1 MKDIFLVTC
10 LFLVTACMQAQQL
23 AFPSAEGYGKYTV
36 GGRGG
41 RVLTVTNLNDSGEG
55 SFRAAV
61 EQEGPRIV
69 VFAVDGTI
77 ELKSPLRI
85 NNDSITI
92 AGQSA
97 PGDGICLK
105 DYPLIV
111 NASDVIIRYI
121 RVRVGDRHH
130 LDSDGLGGGR
140 YGQKNVIL
148 DHLSVSWSI
157 DECLSIYKTENLT
170 VQWCLITHSLNTS
183 VHTKGSHGFGG
194 IWGGYKATF
203 HHNLLANHASR
214 NPRFASVDGTKW
226 VDYRNNV
233 VYNWGFKTAYGGGH
247 HAEINMVNNY
257 YKPGPAS
264 QHHRLLDVAEDGT
277 GRYYVAGN
285 VMEGDD
291 AVTFD
296 NRSAITDCA
305 GKCYVPGRK
314 SAEISSGISPEAIPT
329 HGEEC
334 NSCLVDVPFPY
345 EPIGEE
351 TASVA
356 YQRVLES
363 VGCCFSQDAYD
374 CEVLRQVKE
383 GIATFGT
390 NGIINSQNDVGGWPT
405 LKSGQPLEDSDGDG
419 MPDEWER
426 RHGLNPLDASDA
438 STYTLDGGY
447 TNIEVYLNECL
458 TLHLHSPLSFFTPD
472 GWNSTCTGFSV
483 TWIS

>member
-1 MKDIFLVTC
+1 MKNYIIAAC
-10 LFLVTACMQAQQL
+10 LLLAATCMQAQQI
-23 AFPSAEGYGKYTV
+23 AFPGAEGYGKYTT

-41 RVLTVTNLNDSGEG
+41 RVLTVTNLDDSGSG
-55 SFRAAV
+55 SFRDAV
-61 EQEGPRIV
+61 EQTGPRIV

-77 ELKSPLRI
+77 ELKSPLRV

-105 DYPLIV
+105 DYPLVV
-111 NASDVIIRYI
+111 NASNVIIRYL
-121 RVRVGDRHH
+121 RVRVGDRHQ

-170 VQWCLITHSLNTS
+170 VQWCLVTHSLNTS

-291 AVTFD
+291 AVTQD
-296 NRSAITDCA
+296 NRSAVRDCA
-305 GKCYVPGRK
+305 GKCYIRGRK
-314 SAEISSGISPEAIPT
+314 SAGPDSGISPDAIPEP
-329 HGEEC
+329 GEEC
-334 NSCLVDVPFPY
+334 ASCLVDAPFPY
-345 EPIGEE
+345 EPIEE
-351 TASVA
+351 DTPAVA
-356 YQRVLES
+356 YQRVLKS
-363 VGCCFSQDAYD
+363 VGCSFSRDAYD
-374 CEVLRQVKE
+374 REVLRQVKK
-383 GIATFGT
+383 GIATFGV
-390 NGIINSQNDVGGWPT
+390 NGIINSQEDVGGWPK
-405 LKSGQPLEDSDGDG
+405 LKTKKAPKDSDGDG
-419 MPDEWER
+419 MPDAWER
-426 RHGLNPLDASDA
+426 RHGLNPHDASDA
-438 STYTLDGGY
+438 SAYTLDEGY
-447 TNIEVYLNECL
+447 TNIEVFLN
-458 TLHLHSPLSFFTPD
+458 PR
-472 GWNSTCTGFSV
+472 
-483 TWIS
+483 

>member
-1 MKDIFLVTC
+1 MKNTFLITC
-10 LFLVTACMQAQQL
+10 LLFAVTCMQAQQI
-23 AFPSAEGYGKYTV
+23 AFPGAEGYGKWTV

-55 SFRAAV
+55 SFRDAV
-61 EQEGPRIV
+61 EQTGARIV

-105 DYPLIV
+105 DYPLVV
-111 NASDVIIRYI
+111 NASNVIIRYI
-121 RVRVGDRHH
+121 RVRVGDRYR
-130 LDSDGLGGGR
+130 LDSDGVGGGR

-170 VQWCLITHSLNTS
+170 VQWCLVAHSLNTS

-214 NPRFASVDGTKW
+214 NPRFSSVDGTKW

-247 HAEINMVNNY
+247 HAEINIVNNY

-285 VMEGDD
+285 VMAGDD
-291 AVTFD
+291 AVTRD
-296 NRSAITDCA
+296 NHSAITDCA
-305 GKCYVPGRK
+305 GKCYIPGRK
-314 SAEISSGISPEAIPT
+314 SAGPDSGISPEAIPT
-329 HGEEC
+329 SGEEC
-334 NSCLVDVPFPY
+334 ASCLVGSPFPS
-345 EPIGEE
+345 EPIHED
-351 TASVA
+351 APVVA
-356 YQRVLES
+356 YQRILES
-363 VGCCFSQDAYD
+363 VGCSFSQDSYD
-374 CEVLRQVKE
+374 REVLRQVRE
-383 GIATFGT
+383 GIGTFGT
-390 NGIINSQNDVGGWPT
+390 NGIINSQEDVGGWPV
-405 LKSGQPLEDSDGDG
+405 LKAGKALKDTDGDG
-419 MPDEWER
+419 MPDDWESE
-426 RHGLNPLDASDA
+426 HGLNPKSTSDA
-438 STYTLDGGY
+438 SAYTLNEDY
-447 TNIEVYLNECL
+447 TNIEVYLNSLCR
-458 TLHLHSPLSFFTPD
+458 
-472 GWNSTCTGFSV
+472 
-483 TWIS
+483 

>member
-1 MKDIFLVTC
+1 MKNTFLITC
-10 LFLVTACMQAQQL
+10 LLFAVTCMQAQQI
-23 AFPSAEGYGKYTV
+23 AFPGAEGYGKWTV

-55 SFRAAV
+55 SFRDAV
-61 EQEGPRIV
+61 EQTGARIV

-105 DYPLIV
+105 DYPLVV
-111 NASDVIIRYI
+111 NASNVIIRYI
-121 RVRVGDRHH
+121 RVRVGDRYR
-130 LDSDGLGGGR
+130 LDSDGMGGGR

-170 VQWCLITHSLNTS
+170 VQWCLVAHSLNTS

-214 NPRFASVDGTKW
+214 NPRFSSVDGTKW

-291 AVTFD
+291 TVTHD
-296 NRSAITDCA
+296 NHSAITDCA
-305 GKCYVPGRK
+305 GKCYIPGRK
-314 SAEISSGISPEAIPT
+314 SAGPDSGISLEAIPT
-329 HGEEC
+329 SGEEC
-334 NSCLVDVPFPY
+334 ASCLVGSPFPN
-345 EPIGEE
+345 EPIHED
-351 TASVA
+351 TPVVA
-356 YQRVLES
+356 YQRILES
-363 VGCCFSQDAYD
+363 VGCSFSQDSYD
-374 CEVLRQVKE
+374 REVLRQVRE
-383 GIATFGT
+383 GIGTFGT
-390 NGIINSQNDVGGWPT
+390 DGIINSQEDVGGWPV
-405 LKSGQPLEDSDGDG
+405 LKSGKALKDSDGDG
-419 MPDEWER
+419 MPDAWESK
-426 RHGLNPLDASDA
+426 HGLNPESASDA
-438 STYTLDGGY
+438 SAYTLNESY
-447 TNIEVYLNECL
+447 TNIEVYLNSLCR
-458 TLHLHSPLSFFTPD
+458 
-472 GWNSTCTGFSV
+472 
-483 TWIS
+483 

>member
-1 MKDIFLVTC
+1 MKNTFLITYLLFAVT
-10 LFLVTACMQAQQL
+10 CMQAQQI
-23 AFPSAEGYGKYTV
+23 AFPGAEGYGKWTV

-55 SFRAAV
+55 SFRDAV
-61 EQEGPRIV
+61 EQTGARIV

-105 DYPLIV
+105 DYPLVV
-111 NASDVIIRYI
+111 NASNVIIRYI
-121 RVRVGDRHH
+121 RVRVGDQYR
-130 LDSDGLGGGR
+130 LDSDGVGGGR

-170 VQWCLITHSLNTS
+170 VQWCLVAHSLNTS

-214 NPRFASVDGTKW
+214 NPRFSSVDGTKW

-285 VMEGDD
+285 VMAGDD
-291 AVTFD
+291 AVTRD
-296 NRSAITDCA
+296 NHSAITDCA
-305 GKCYVPGRK
+305 GKCYIPGRK
-314 SAEISSGISPEAIPT
+314 SAGPDSGISPEAIPT
-329 HGEEC
+329 SGEEC
-334 NSCLVDVPFPY
+334 ASCLVSSPFPS
-345 EPIGEE
+345 EPIHED
-351 TASVA
+351 TPVVA
-356 YQRVLES
+356 YQRILES
-363 VGCCFSQDAYD
+363 VGCSFSQDSYD
-374 CEVLRQVKE
+374 REVLRQVRE
-383 GIATFGT
+383 GIGTFGT
-390 NGIINSQNDVGGWPT
+390 NGIINSQEDVGGWPV
-405 LKSGQPLEDSDGDG
+405 LKAGKALKDTDGDG
-419 MPDEWER
+419 MPDDWESK
-426 RHGLNPLDASDA
+426 HGLNPKSASDA
-438 STYTLDGGY
+438 SAYTLNGNY
-447 TNIEVYLNECL
+447 TNIEVYLNSLCR
-458 TLHLHSPLSFFTPD
+458 
-472 GWNSTCTGFSV
+472 
-483 TWIS
+483 

>member
-1 MKDIFLVTC
+1 MKNFFFIAC
-10 LFLVTACMQAQQL
+10 LLWITVCVQAQQL
-23 AFPSAEGYGKYTV
+23 AFPGAEGYGKYTS

-41 RVLTVTNLNDSGEG
+41 RVLTVTNLNDNGEG

-61 EQEGPRIV
+61 EQCGSRII
-69 VFAVDGTI
+69 VFAIDGTI

-85 NNDSITI
+85 DNDSVTI

-105 DYPLIV
+105 DYPLVV
-111 NASDVIIRYI
+111 NASNVIVRYI

-148 DHLSVSWSI
+148 DHISVSWSI

-170 VQWCLITHSLNTS
+170 VQWCLVAHSLNTS

-226 VDYRNNV
+226 VDFRNNV

-264 QHHRLLDVAEDGT
+264 QHQRLLDVAEDGT
-277 GRYYVAGN
+277 GRYYVVGN
-285 VMEGDD
+285 VMVGNK
-291 AVTFD
+291 AVTND
-296 NRSAITDCA
+296 NHSGVTDCA
-305 GKCYVPGRK
+305 GKCYIRDSK
-314 SAEISSGISPEAIPT
+314 SAEKDSGISPEAIPT
-329 HGEEC
+329 EGLETA
-334 NSCLVDVPFPY
+334 SCLVETPFPY
-345 EPIGEE
+345 ELIKEDTPRG
-351 TASVA
+351 A
-356 YQRVLES
+356 YRRVLKS
-363 VGCCFSQDAYD
+363 VGCSFARDAYD
-374 CEVLRQVKE
+374 SELLHQMKK
-383 GIATFGT
+383 GIATFGV
-390 NGIINSQNDVGGWPT
+390 NGIINSPEDVGGWPT
-405 LKSGQPLEDSDGDG
+405 LRTGEVPMDRDGDG
-419 MPDEWER
+419 MPDVWEHK
-426 RHGLNPLDASDA
+426 HGLDPENAADAA
-438 STYTLDGGY
+438 AYTLQGDY
-447 TNIEVYLNECL
+447 TNIEVYLNSL
-458 TLHLHSPLSFFTPD
+458 
-472 GWNSTCTGFSV
+472 
-483 TWIS
+483 IR

>member
-1 MKDIFLVTC
+1 MKN
-10 LFLVTACMQAQQL
+10 LFFAICTLLMANCMQAQQI
-23 AFPSAEGYGKYTV
+23 AFPGAEGYGKYTT

-41 RVLTVTNLNDSGEG
+41 RVLTVTNLNDSGAG
-55 SFRAAV
+55 SFREAV
-61 EQEGPRIV
+61 EQQGARIV

-77 ELKSPLRI
+77 ELKSPLRV

-105 DYPLIV
+105 DYPLVV
-111 NASDVIIRYI
+111 NACNVIIRYL
-121 RVRVGDRHH
+121 RVRVGDRHQ

-170 VQWCLITHSLNTS
+170 VQWCLVAHSLNTS

-247 HAEINMVNNY
+247 HGEINMVNNY

-291 AVTFD
+291 SVTHDNHSAVND
-296 NRSAITDCA
+296 S
-305 GKCYVPGRK
+305 
-314 SAEISSGISPEAIPT
+314 
-329 HGEEC
+329 
-334 NSCLVDVPFPY
+334 SCLVNAPFPY
-345 EPIGEE
+345 DPIKED
-351 TASVA
+351 TPFVA
-356 YQRVLES
+356 FQRVMKS
-363 VGCCFSQDAYD
+363 VGCNFSQDTYD

-383 GIATFGT
+383 GKGTFGK
-390 NGIINSQNDVGGWPT
+390 NGIINSPEDVGGWPVLKAGKT
-405 LKSGQPLEDSDGDG
+405 LKDSDGDG
-419 MPDEWER
+419 MPDKWER
-426 RHGLNPLDASDA
+426 RHKLNPKDGTDASA
-438 STYTLDGGY
+438 YTLDKGY
-447 TNIEVYLNECL
+447 TNIEVYLNSL
-458 TLHLHSPLSFFTPD
+458 VH
-472 GWNSTCTGFSV
+472 
-483 TWIS
+483 

>member
-1 MKDIFLVTC
+1 MKNFYLLII
-10 LFLVTACMQAQQL
+10 LFLLATGNCISARPL
-23 AFPSAEGYGKYTV
+23 AFPGAEGYGKYTS

-41 RVLTVTNLNDSGEG
+41 RVLLVTNLNDNGEG
-55 SFRAAV
+55 SLRHAV
-61 EQEGPRIV
+61 EQKGPRMV

-92 AGQSA
+92 VGQSA

-105 DYPLIV
+105 DYPLVV
-111 NASDVIIRYI
+111 NASNVIVRYI
-121 RVRVGDRHH
+121 RVRVGDRHR
-130 LDSDGLGGGR
+130 LDSDALGGGR

-148 DHLSVSWSI
+148 DHISVSWSI

-170 VQWCLITHSLNTS
+170 IQWCLVAHSLHAS
-183 VHTKGSHGFGG
+183 VHTKGRHGFGG

-264 QHHRLLDVAEDGT
+264 QHHRLLDVATDGT

-291 AVTFD
+291 AVTND
-296 NRSAITDCA
+296 NRSAVTDCA
-305 GKCYVPGRK
+305 GECYVRSIK
-314 SAEISSGISPEAIPT
+314 SIKSSSGISPDAIPT
-329 HGEEC
+329 AGEEC
-334 NSCLVDVPFPY
+334 ASCLVDTPFPY
-345 EPIGEE
+345 EPINEDTPAG
-351 TASVA
+351 A
-356 YQRVLES
+356 YRRVLES
-363 VGCCFSQDAYD
+363 VGCSFSRDAYD
-374 CEVLRQVKE
+374 KEVLRQVEE
-383 GIATFGT
+383 GIGTFGT
-390 NGIINSQNDVGGWPT
+390 DGIINSQEDVGGWPV
-405 LKSGQPLEDSDGDG
+405 LKAGQALKDTDADG
-419 MPDEWER
+419 MPDEWELR
-426 RHGLNPLDASDA
+426 NGLNPKDASDA
-438 STYTLDGGY
+438 PAYTLDKEY
-447 TNIEVYLNECL
+447 TNIEVYLNGL
-458 TLHLHSPLSFFTPD
+458 LVI
-472 GWNSTCTGFSV
+472 N
-483 TWIS
+483 

>member
-1 MKDIFLVTC
+1 MKNTFLITC
-10 LFLVTACMQAQQL
+10 LLFAVTCMQAQQI
-23 AFPSAEGYGKYTV
+23 AFPGAEGYGKWTV

-55 SFRAAV
+55 SFRDAV
-61 EQEGPRIV
+61 EQTGARIV

-105 DYPLIV
+105 DYPLVV
-111 NASDVIIRYI
+111 NASNVIIRYI
-121 RVRVGDRHH
+121 RVRVGDRYR
-130 LDSDGLGGGR
+130 LDSDGVGGGR

-170 VQWCLITHSLNTS
+170 VQWCLVAHSLNTS

-214 NPRFASVDGTKW
+214 NPRFSSVDGTKW
-226 VDYRNNV
+226 VDCRNNV

-247 HAEINMVNNY
+247 HAEINIVNNY

-285 VMEGDD
+285 VMAGDD
-291 AVTFD
+291 AVTRD
-296 NRSAITDCA
+296 NHSAITDCA
-305 GKCYVPGRK
+305 GKCYIPGRK
-314 SAEISSGISPEAIPT
+314 SAGPDSGISPEAIPT
-329 HGEEC
+329 SGEEC
-334 NSCLVDVPFPY
+334 ASCLVGSPFPS
-345 EPIGEE
+345 EPIHED
-351 TASVA
+351 APVVA
-356 YQRVLES
+356 YQRILES
-363 VGCCFSQDAYD
+363 VGCSFSQDSYD
-374 CEVLRQVKE
+374 REVLRQVRE
-383 GIATFGT
+383 GIGTFGT
-390 NGIINSQNDVGGWPT
+390 NGIINSQEDVGGWPI
-405 LKSGQPLEDSDGDG
+405 LKVGKALKDTDGDG
-419 MPDEWER
+419 MPDDWESE
-426 RHGLNPLDASDA
+426 HGLNPKSASDA
-438 STYTLDGGY
+438 SAYTLNEDY
-447 TNIEVYLNECL
+447 TNIEVYLNSLCR
-458 TLHLHSPLSFFTPD
+458 
-472 GWNSTCTGFSV
+472 
-483 TWIS
+483 

>member
-1 MKDIFLVTC
+1 MKNTFLITC
-10 LFLVTACMQAQQL
+10 LLFAVTCMQAQQI
-23 AFPSAEGYGKYTV
+23 AFPGAEGYGKWTV

-41 RVLTVTNLNDSGEG
+41 RVLTVTNLNDGGEG
-55 SFRAAV
+55 SFRDAV
-61 EQEGPRIV
+61 EQTGARIV

-105 DYPLIV
+105 DYPLVV
-111 NASDVIIRYI
+111 NASNVIVRYI
-121 RVRVGDRHH
+121 RVRVGDRYR
-130 LDSDGLGGGR
+130 LDSDGVGGGR

-170 VQWCLITHSLNTS
+170 VQWCLVAHSLNTS

-214 NPRFASVDGTKW
+214 NPRFSSVDGTKW

-291 AVTFD
+291 TVTHD
-296 NRSAITDCA
+296 NHSAITDCA
-305 GKCYVPGRK
+305 GKCYIPGRK
-314 SAEISSGISPEAIPT
+314 SAGPDSGISLEAIPT
-329 HGEEC
+329 SGEEC
-334 NSCLVDVPFPY
+334 ASCLVGSPFPN
-345 EPIGEE
+345 EPIHED
-351 TASVA
+351 TPVVA
-356 YQRVLES
+356 YQRILES
-363 VGCCFSQDAYD
+363 VGCSFSQDSYD
-374 CEVLRQVKE
+374 REVLRQVRE
-383 GIATFGT
+383 GIGTFGT
-390 NGIINSQNDVGGWPT
+390 DGIINSQEDVGGWPV
-405 LKSGQPLEDSDGDG
+405 LKSGKALKDSDGDG
-419 MPDEWER
+419 MPDAWESK
-426 RHGLNPLDASDA
+426 HGLNPESASDA
-438 STYTLDGGY
+438 SGYTLNENY
-447 TNIEVYLNECL
+447 TNIEVYLNSLCR
-458 TLHLHSPLSFFTPD
+458 
-472 GWNSTCTGFSV
+472 
-483 TWIS
+483 

>member
-1 MKDIFLVTC
+1 MKNTFLITC
-10 LFLVTACMQAQQL
+10 LLFAVTCMQAQQI
-23 AFPSAEGYGKYTV
+23 AFPGAEGYGKWTV

-55 SFRAAV
+55 SFRDAV
-61 EQEGPRIV
+61 EQTGARIV

-105 DYPLIV
+105 DYPLVV
-111 NASDVIIRYI
+111 NASNVIVRYI
-121 RVRVGDRHH
+121 RVRVGDRYR
-130 LDSDGLGGGR
+130 LDSDGVGGGR

-170 VQWCLITHSLNTS
+170 VQWCLVAHSLNTS

-214 NPRFASVDGTKW
+214 NPRFSSVDGTKW

-285 VMEGDD
+285 VMAGDD
-291 AVTFD
+291 AVTRD
-296 NRSAITDCA
+296 NHSAITDCA
-305 GKCYVPGRK
+305 GKCYIPGRK
-314 SAEISSGISPEAIPT
+314 SAGSDSGISPEAIPT
-329 HGEEC
+329 SGEEC
-334 NSCLVDVPFPY
+334 ASCLVGSPFPS
-345 EPIGEE
+345 EPIHED
-351 TASVA
+351 APVVA
-356 YQRVLES
+356 YQRILES
-363 VGCCFSQDAYD
+363 VGCSFSQDSYD
-374 CEVLRQVKE
+374 REVLRQVRE
-383 GIATFGT
+383 GIGTFGT
-390 NGIINSQNDVGGWPT
+390 NGIINSQEDVGGWPV
-405 LKSGQPLEDSDGDG
+405 LKAGKALKDTDGDG
-419 MPDEWER
+419 MPDDWESK
-426 RHGLNPLDASDA
+426 HGLNPKSTSDA
-438 STYTLDGGY
+438 SAYTLNEDY
-447 TNIEVYLNECL
+447 TNIEVYLNSLCR
-458 TLHLHSPLSFFTPD
+458 
-472 GWNSTCTGFSV
+472 
-483 TWIS
+483 

>member
-1 MKDIFLVTC
+1 MKNTFLITC
-10 LFLVTACMQAQQL
+10 LLFAVTCMQAQQI
-23 AFPSAEGYGKYTV
+23 AFPGAEGYGKWTV

-55 SFRAAV
+55 SFRDAV
-61 EQEGPRIV
+61 EQTGARIV

-105 DYPLIV
+105 DYPLVV
-111 NASDVIIRYI
+111 NASNVIIRYI
-121 RVRVGDRHH
+121 RVRVGDRYR
-130 LDSDGLGGGR
+130 LDSDGVGGGR

-170 VQWCLITHSLNTS
+170 VQWCLVAHSLNTS

-214 NPRFASVDGTKW
+214 NPRFSSVDGTKW

-285 VMEGDD
+285 VMAGDD
-291 AVTFD
+291 AVTRD
-296 NRSAITDCA
+296 NHSAITDCA
-305 GKCYVPGRK
+305 GKCYIPGRK
-314 SAEISSGISPEAIPT
+314 SAGPDSGISPEAIPT
-329 HGEEC
+329 SGEEC
-334 NSCLVDVPFPY
+334 ASCLVSSPFPS
-345 EPIGEE
+345 EPIHED
-351 TASVA
+351 APVVA
-356 YQRVLES
+356 YQRILES
-363 VGCCFSQDAYD
+363 VGCSFSQDSYD
-374 CEVLRQVKE
+374 REVLRQVRE
-383 GIATFGT
+383 GIGTFGT
-390 NGIINSQNDVGGWPT
+390 NGIINSQEDVGGWPV
-405 LKSGQPLEDSDGDG
+405 LKAGKALKDTDGDG
-419 MPDEWER
+419 MPDDWESQ
-426 RHGLNPLDASDA
+426 HGLNPKSASDA
-438 STYTLDGGY
+438 SAYTLNGNY
-447 TNIEVYLNECL
+447 TNIEVYLNSLCR
-458 TLHLHSPLSFFTPD
+458 
-472 GWNSTCTGFSV
+472 
-483 TWIS
+483 